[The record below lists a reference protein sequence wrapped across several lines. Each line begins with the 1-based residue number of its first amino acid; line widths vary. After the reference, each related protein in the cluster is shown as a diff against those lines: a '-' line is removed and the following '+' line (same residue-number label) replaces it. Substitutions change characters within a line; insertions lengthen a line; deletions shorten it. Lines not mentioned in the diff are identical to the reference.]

1 MKGTILVVDDD
12 QALCDLIEVGLKTA
26 GFAVG
31 CATSAADAIPLL
43 DRIDPDVVV
52 ADLNMRE
59 VGGLELCAR
68 IVESRP
74 DVPVVLMTAFGSLET
89 AIGAIRAGAYDF
101 LTKPVEVD
109 ALVVAIERALQHRR
123 LRTEV
128 QRLRRVV
135 EDARGLGDLIGAS
148 PAMQVLYDLVERTA
162 PSAAAVLVTGESG
175 TGKELVARALHRRS
189 RRAAGPFVAVNCA
202 AIPESLLESEL
213 FGHVR
218 GAFTDARGARTGLF
232 LQAHGGTLFLDEIG
246 DLPLALQ
253 PKILRALQER
263 TVRPVGAD
271 AEVPCDVRV
280 VAATNHD
287 LEGAVREG
295 RFREDLFFRL
305 AVIHM
310 AVPPLRERG
319 NDVLVLAQH
328 FLTRAA
334 KDADSGVRGLSPAA
348 AERLLAYEWPGNVRE
363 LQNAIERAV
372 ALARTDTISV
382 DDLPERVTGPRTRP
396 APAGEPTAV
405 PGTFAPLEEIERR
418 HILRVLEA
426 MGGNKTLAAQVL
438 GIDRKTLHRKLVGY
452 GASVVRSSFR
462 GVSTHPG

>member
-12 QALCDLIEVGLKTA
+12 RALCELVQTGLQGA
-26 GFAVG
+26 GFAVHI
-31 CATSAADAIPLL
+31 ATSAADAIAML
-43 DRIDPDVVV
+43 DRVDPDVVV

-59 VGGLELCAR
+59 VSGLELCAR

-74 DVPVVLMTAFGSLET
+74 DVPVVLITAFGSLET
-89 AIGAIRAGAYDF
+89 AVGAIRAGAYDF
-101 LTKPVEVD
+101 LTKPFEMD
-109 ALVVAIERALQHRR
+109 ALVLAIERALQHRR
-123 LRTEV
+123 LRSEV

-135 EDARGLGDLIGAS
+135 EDARGLGDLVGAS
-148 PAMQVLYDLVERTA
+148 PAMRGLYDLVERAA
-162 PSAAAVLVTGESG
+162 PSSASVLITGESG

-189 RRAAGPFVAVNCA
+189 RRSAGLFVAVNCA

-218 GAFTDARGARTGLF
+218 GAFTDARGARSGLF

-246 DLPLALQ
+246 DLPVSLQ
-253 PKILRALQER
+253 PKLLRALQER
-263 TVRPVGAD
+263 AIRPVGSD

-287 LEGAVREG
+287 LEAAVREG

-305 AVIHM
+305 AVIQLP
-310 AVPPLRERG
+310 VPPLRERG

-328 FLTRAA
+328 FLERAA
-334 KDADSGVRGLSPAA
+334 ADAERPVRALSPGA
-348 AERLLAYEWPGNVRE
+348 AERLLAYDWPGNVRE

-372 ALARTDTISV
+372 ALARTETLSV
-382 DDLPERVTGPRTRP
+382 DDLPERVTGPRTRV
-396 APAGEPTAV
+396 AGVEPTPV
-405 PGTFAPLEEIERR
+405 TGSFSPLEEVERR

-426 MGGNKTLAAQVL
+426 MGGNKTLSAQVL

-452 GASVVRSSFR
+452 GASVRRTQFR
-462 GVSTHPG
+462 GVASHAG